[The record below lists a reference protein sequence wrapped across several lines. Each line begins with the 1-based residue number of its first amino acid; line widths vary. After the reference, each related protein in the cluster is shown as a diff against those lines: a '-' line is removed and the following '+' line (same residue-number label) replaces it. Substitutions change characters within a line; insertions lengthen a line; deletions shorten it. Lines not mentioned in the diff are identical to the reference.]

1 VIWLKVLHIAA
12 ISLWSASLICLPSL
26 YLQRAHVP
34 SQVSLHRLQALV
46 RYLYVRVMS
55 PAAFVAIASGTAL
68 IFVRQTW
75 EPWFGMKLA
84 FVGMMAVLHSLTGL
98 VVIRLFDKGQIYPVW
113 RFTAA
118 TIVTI
123 AVVSGVLFFVL
134 ARPDIPFLL
143 PDILGEPGGLGRLLG
158 DLIPFLR
165 S

>member
-1 VIWLKVLHIAA
+1 MIWLKVLHIAA
-12 ISLWSASLICLPSL
+12 ISLWSAGLICLPSL
-26 YLQRAHVP
+26 YLQRAHV
-34 SQVSLHRLQALV
+34 SSEVSLHRLQALV
-46 RYLYVRVMS
+46 RFLYVRVMS

-84 FVGMMAVLHSLTGL
+84 FVGMMATLHSLTGL
-98 VVIRLFDKGQIYPVW
+98 VVIRLFNEGQIYPVW
-113 RFTAA
+113 RFMAV
-118 TIVTI
+118 TILTI

-143 PDILGEPGGLGRLLG
+143 PDILGEPGGLGRWLG